1 MKEITK
7 AILQVMEAVKNVEKQ
22 MTVGTGQSSYKA
34 VSDSLVRNTI
44 RPEMVKAGLVVIPVS
59 IDPKATTERWTENS
73 QYGEKTRQQIFTEA
87 ICKYKLI
94 HSESGESLEISG
106 YGHGV
111 DSQDK
116 SAGKATTYA
125 LKNALLDTFLI
136 TKGESED
143 TDAVH
148 SDDMPVPKTKLE
160 NKSKK
165 QEVFEE
171 PF

>member
-1 MKEITK
+1 MKEISK
-7 AILQVMEAVKNVEKQ
+7 AILSVMKEVKNIEKE

-44 RPEMVKAGLVVIPVS
+44 RPEMVKAGLIIIPTEVDS
-59 IDPKATTERWTENS
+59 QVKIERWEETTS
-73 QYGEKTRQQIFTEA
+73 YGVRMKQQIFTEA
-87 ICKYKLI
+87 FCKYKLI
-94 HSESGESLEISG
+94 HAESGEFIEIAG
-106 YGHGV
+106 IGHGV

-143 TDAVH
+143 NDAVH
-148 SDDMPVPKTKLE
+148 SNDIEVPKRKTLP
-160 NKSKK
+160 KK
-165 QEVFEE
+165 VTNDEDL